1 MNVKHNISM
10 KKLSDDYQ
18 NNVHKR
24 QQLVRQ
30 LYGTKKALTDIYQ
43 DIYSPVEGEIST
55 LLEIRG

>member
-24 QQLVRQ
+24 EQLVRQ

-43 DIYSPVEGEIST
+43 DI
-55 LLEIRG
+55 L